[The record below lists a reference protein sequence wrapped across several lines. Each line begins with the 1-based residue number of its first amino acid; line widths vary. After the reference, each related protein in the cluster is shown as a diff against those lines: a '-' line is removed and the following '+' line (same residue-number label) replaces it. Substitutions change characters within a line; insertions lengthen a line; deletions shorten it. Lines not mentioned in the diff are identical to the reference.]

1 MSQGNIFVYIQRC
14 HNQCWLDKLCIS
26 SGNSL
31 VKDKYLYY
39 GSCSCQSL
47 FHSYFIPHFKFVSY
61 YRLTANPRNKTP
73 LQCRVLNCN
82 VILCKLIQL
91 TIDYMKL
98 SVLNKWFFI
107 INLVI
112 QTKNCVA
119 RVLNTNVEQIIS
131 IYREQEDITQVSNYY
146 FHVYTSSG
154 LQYVRY

>member
-1 MSQGNIFVYIQRC
+1 
-14 HNQCWLDKLCIS
+14 
-26 SGNSL
+26 
-31 VKDKYLYY
+31 
-39 GSCSCQSL
+39 
-47 FHSYFIPHFKFVSY
+47 
-61 YRLTANPRNKTP
+61 
-73 LQCRVLNCN
+73 
-82 VILCKLIQL
+82 
-91 TIDYMKL
+91 MKL